1 MILYIIF
8 TLLGLIGIGTVFIG
22 AANEDDHHYLIS
34 VGLATLAIS
43 SLILGMLLGMEAYR
57 TSKQPIKP
65 SIKIECVDGKCDT
78 TYIYEF
84 KLEE

>member
-1 MILYIIF
+1 MAVYIIF
-8 TLLGLIGIGTVFIG
+8 ILLGVLGIGMVIVG
-22 AANEDDHHYLIS
+22 SGKEDDHLT
-34 VGLATLAIS
+34 VAGLLASTIAS
-43 SLILGMLLGMEAYR
+43 IILGMLLGMEATR

-65 SIKIECVDGKCDT
+65 SIRIECVDGKCDT

>member
-1 MILYIIF
+1 MISYIIF
-8 TLLGLIGIGTVFIG
+8 ILLGVLGIGTVVVG
-22 AANEDDHHYLIS
+22 AAKKDSHLI
-34 VGLATLAIS
+34 VAGLLTSMGA
-43 SLILGMLLGMEAYR
+43 SLILGMLLGMEDTR

-65 SIKIECVDGKCDT
+65 SIRIEWVDGKCDT

>member
-1 MILYIIF
+1 MTLYIIF
-8 TLLGLIGIGTVFIG
+8 ILLGVLGIGMVIVG
-22 AANEDDHHYLIS
+22 AAKEDNHLIS
-34 VGLATLAIS
+34 VGLATSVIA
-43 SLILGMLLGMEAYR
+43 SLIIGMLLGMEAYR

-65 SIKIECVDGKCDT
+65 SIRIECVDGKCDT

>member
-8 TLLGLIGIGTVFIG
+8 ILLGVLGIGTVVVG
-22 AANEDDHHYLIS
+22 AAKEDSHLVS
-34 VGLATLAIS
+34 VGLATSIIASI
-43 SLILGMLLGMEAYR
+43 ILGMLLGMEAYH

-65 SIKIECVDGKCDT
+65 SIRIECVDGKCDT

-84 KLEE
+84 KSEE

>member
-1 MILYIIF
+1 MILYFIF
-8 TLLGLIGIGTVFIG
+8 GLLVILGIGMVIIG
-22 AANEDDHHYLIS
+22 AANEDDRLIS
-34 VGLATLAIS
+34 VGLATTVIA
-43 SLILGMLLGMEAYR
+43 SLLLGMLLGMEATR

-78 TYIYEF
+78 MYIYEF

>member
-1 MILYIIF
+1 MALYIIF
-8 TLLGLIGIGTVFIG
+8 ILLGVLGIGMVIVG
-22 AANEDDHHYLIS
+22 AAKEDNHLIS
-34 VGLATLAIS
+34 VGLATSVIA
-43 SLILGMLLGMEAYR
+43 SLIIGMLLGMEAYR

-65 SIKIECVDGKCDT
+65 SIRIECVDGKCDT